1 MDGGWDVYLGHSL
14 QVVLGVALLAA
25 GATKLRQPG
34 RFAAAVGGYEVVPPR
49 LAAPSAVAVMGSEVL
64 VGLALLSGRGV
75 AVAAPAAGALF
86 AAFAVAVG
94 INLRRGASVPC
105 GCFGSAD
112 ERVSPRTL
120 ARLGLLLAATTVLV
134 IVGAVSGG
142 VPLDVARLAA
152 DGRAGFERLV
162 ATLAIGAFLSAMGV
176 WLLHVGELAALV
188 GSLRPGRRHREGT

>member
-1 MDGGWDVYLGHSL
+1 
-14 QVVLGVALLAA
+14 
-25 GATKLRQPG
+25 
-34 RFAAAVGGYEVVPPR
+34 
-49 LAAPSAVAVMGSEVL
+49 
-64 VGLALLSGRGV
+64 
-75 AVAAPAAGALF
+75 
-86 AAFAVAVG
+86 
-94 INLRRGASVPC
+94 
-105 GCFGSAD
+105 
-112 ERVSPRTL
+112 L